1 MRGKDEALK
10 EALGENGSKYTSLCT
25 NDRYEQKTFAPRS
38 QFHGKIMNDE
48 YVFNPYIHRRWLP
61 AQYELLSA
69 KNVCSNETFK
79 ETFLRN
85 ANAQYVSAVVVN
97 EIKKMVVLS
106 EHDRTAYAERKH
118 FFTVDICK
126 EILAQFLCKARES
139 LVESNMAQTEYRYT
153 GSRTCVYNGISTR
166 IETEDFKTLHVLR
179 YPGVCITIYQIIPL
193 MQAID
198 NAINKIEHA
207 RSYYT
212 IQKALNEVCYARFN
226 FKKLNIDDIPEVF
239 YESFFAAGAFYSLK
253 NQILF
258 TEKKIDGKA
267 GREAYEHIMKMTEDG
282 ATWEELHT
290 LYLQVKGV

>member
-1 MRGKDEALK
+1 MRGKDKALK

-38 QFHGKIMNDE
+38 QFHGKIMNDG

-85 ANAQYVSAVVVN
+85 ANAQYISAVVVN
-97 EIKKMVVLS
+97 EINKMVVLS

-118 FFTVDICK
+118 FFTVDVCK
-126 EILAQFLCKARES
+126 EIFIQFLCKARES
-139 LVESNMAQTEYRYT
+139 LIRSDIAQTVYRYN
-153 GSRTCVYNGISTR
+153 GSRTFTYNGISTH
-166 IETEDFKTLHVLR
+166 IETEDFGTFQVLSST
-179 YPGVCITIYQIIPL
+179 GMCITMHKITPL

-207 RSYYT
+207 CSYYT
-212 IQKALNEVCYARFN
+212 IQKALNEVRYARFN
-226 FKKLNIDDIPEVF
+226 FKKLNIDDVPEVF
-239 YESFFAAGAFYSLK
+239 YESFFSAGAFYSLK

-258 TEKKIDGKA
+258 TEKKIDGKT
-267 GREAYEHIMKMTEDG
+267 GREAYEHIIKMVEDE
-282 ATWEELHT
+282 ATWEELHV
-290 LYLQVKGV
+290 LYLQVKGA